1 MVVTNWRDAAPTIVH
16 DFGID
21 YKLLKGQEAYDPGI
35 PNCCRRAR
43 RTRLTPTGIT
53 RRFTISFP
61 A

>member
-35 PNCCRRAR
+35 PNCCMRGMLYVAYAM
-43 RTRLTPTGIT
+43 LQEVK
-53 RRFTISFP
+53 